1 MDEVAN
7 FCPVCGTATE
17 RHERYGRIRPVCP
30 KCGHIV
36 FFSPSVAVLVLITN
50 GDQVLLVKR
59 RIDPAKGL
67 WVCPAGFMDSDENPR
82 DAARREVREET
93 GLDVDNLE
101 LLEVFGSFEDGG
113 KADMVVA
120 FRATIMGGH
129 LTAGDDAESAA
140 WFPRDALPE
149 LAFTPTRIV
158 LRKWVDG
165 EWK

>member
-7 FCPVCGTATE
+7 FCALCGTALE
-17 RHERYGRIRPVCP
+17 KQDRYGRIRPVCP

-36 FFSPSVAVLVLITN
+36 FFAPSVAVLVLITN
-50 GDQVLLVKR
+50 GEQVLLVKR
-59 RIDPAKGL
+59 KIDPAKGL
-67 WVCPAGFMDSDENPR
+67 WVCPAGFMDADENPR

-101 LLEVFGSFEDGG
+101 LLEVFGRFEDGG
-113 KADMVVA
+113 KADMVIA

-129 LTAGDDAESAA
+129 LVAGDDAEAVA
-140 WFPRDALPE
+140 WFPRNALPE
-149 LAFTPTRIV
+149 LAFMPTRIV
-158 LRKWVDG
+158 LRKWADG